1 MEGVGVAE
9 EEDVVVE
16 MEGVV
21 EEEGAFNI
29 LWKISRFQYNIQS
42 EAISLTSK

>member
-29 LWKISRFQYNIQS
+29 L
-42 EAISLTSK
+42 